1 MKLPYFSTFLF
12 LFSIVLLA
20 WTVAVNPPANIS
32 WTTLYSSTIPLT
44 DKAQYL
50 GSFYAPPLFF
60 AFIGMTLLQGQFRL
74 AMSGA
79 KTITIFSIC
88 MLASLCM
95 IAGIRTAAGGPAS
108 FPGYAVG
115 MALSYTMMSRVYAVT
130 TKPLFGAISVPW
142 IIWRGDAK
150 AVAELNQQIAERRQ
164 SAVAGR

>member
-1 MKLPYFSTFLF
+1 MKFHYTSIFLF
-12 LFSIVLLA
+12 LFSISLLTWA
-20 WTVAVNPPANIS
+20 IAANPPGQIS
-32 WTTLYSSTIPLT
+32 WTTLYASTIPVT
-44 DKAQYL
+44 EKAHYL
-50 GSFYAPPLFF
+50 GSIYVPPLLF

-79 KTITIFSIC
+79 RLLTIFSIC

-108 FPGYAVG
+108 FPGYALG

-130 TKPLFGAISVPW
+130 IKPLFGAISVPW
-142 IIWRGDAK
+142 IVWRGNAK

-164 SAVAGR
+164 RATIGH